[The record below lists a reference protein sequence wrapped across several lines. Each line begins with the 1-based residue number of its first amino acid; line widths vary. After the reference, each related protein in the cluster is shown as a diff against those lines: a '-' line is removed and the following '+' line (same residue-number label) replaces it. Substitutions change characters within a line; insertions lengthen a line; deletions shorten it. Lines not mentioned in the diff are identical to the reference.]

1 MKIEVSNGDV
11 VDKMSILRIK
21 ESRIDDSKKLINIKR
36 EIEELLPS
44 LEEVGIAENSP
55 IYLNLLRVNETLW
68 NAEDEIREK
77 ERLEL
82 FDNEFI
88 TIARSIYRLNDQR
101 CTLKKR
107 INIDTESNLIEEK
120 SYTGM
125 ELQ

>member
-11 VDKMSILRIK
+11 IDKMSILRIK
-21 ESRIDDSKKLINIKR
+21 ESRIEDSKKLINIKR

-44 LEEVGIAENSP
+44 LTEIGIAENSP
-55 IYLNLLRVNETLW
+55 SYLNLLRVNEALW
-68 NAEDEIREK
+68 VAEDEIREK

-88 TIARSIYRLNDQR
+88 LIARAIYRLNDER

-107 INIDTESNLIEEK
+107 INIETESTLVEEK